1 MKSNKPLE
9 INEQELIKDIT
20 QIKKLRA
27 LNVEQT
33 QIKYVIRPNKIE
45 TKKKKRTKKNHQQ
58 KRWID
63 ILKKYPNTFKKYEE
77 MILILKKYKTFR
89 E

>member
-1 MKSNKPLE
+1 MKSNKQLE

-33 QIKYVIRPNKIE
+33 QIKYVIRPNKKE
-45 TKKKKRTKKNHQQ
+45 SKKKRTKKTIN
-58 KRWID
+58 KKGLID
-63 ILKKYPNTFKKYEE
+63 VLKKDPNTLKNMKK
-77 MILILKKYKTFR
+77 
-89 E
+89 

>member
-27 LNVEQT
+27 LNVEQP
-33 QIKYVIRPNKIE
+33 QIKYVIRTNKKE
-45 TKKKKRTKKNHQQ
+45 SKKKRTKKEKN
-58 KRWID
+58 
-63 ILKKYPNTFKKYEE
+63 
-77 MILILKKYKTFR
+77 
-89 E
+89 

>member
-27 LNVEQT
+27 LNVELT
-33 QIKYVIRPNKIE
+33 QIKYVIRPNKKE
-45 TKKKKRTKKNHQQ
+45 QKKKRTKKTIN
-58 KRWID
+58 KRINRC
-63 ILKKYPNTFKKYEE
+63 IKKK
-77 MILILKKYKTFR
+77 ILIH
-89 E
+89 

>member
-1 MKSNKPLE
+1 MKNNKQLE

-33 QIKYVIRPNKIE
+33 QIKYVIRPDKKE
-45 TKKKKRTKKNHQQ
+45 QKKKRNKKTIN
-58 KRWID
+58 
-63 ILKKYPNTFKKYEE
+63 KKD
-77 MILILKKYKTFR
+77 
-89 E
+89 